1 MRCLACL
8 LFATTSRDT
17 VEVRAHRERAALA
30 IWAPATSQLVR
41 VDDVGRPAARAHGN
55 RGPRIHF
62 ELRSAAQTEVRGVVA
77 DAPIQPLVI
86 WVEGVLLCPGLIDV
100 IRVAVRPRL
109 NGPAAPAAH
118 EPKCL
123 SHSRSLRRR
132 SLAITRP
139 QGYWDEDT
147 NYPVAALVDGDAIH
161 QDIARIY
168 TLRSGNSW
176 ISRRL

>member
-1 MRCLACL
+1 M
-8 LFATTSRDT
+8 
-17 VEVRAHRERAALA
+17 EVRVHRERAALA

-41 VDDVGRPAARAHGN
+41 VDDVGRPAARARGN
-55 RGPRIHF
+55 RGPRIHL
-62 ELRSAAQTEVRGVVA
+62 ELRSAAQTVVRGVVA

-123 SHSRSLRRR
+123 SHSRTLGRRM
-132 SLAITRP
+132 LALSGS
-139 QGYWDEDT
+139 QG
-147 NYPVAALVDGDAIH
+147 L
-161 QDIARIY
+161 
-168 TLRSGNSW
+168 
-176 ISRRL
+176 